1 MQHLLYYQDSSI
13 KQFTADVVRVGQDD
27 TGHFVVLSNTAF
39 YPTGGGQPHDTG
51 TLNGIEIV
59 NVEKVDDEIRH
70 YTAEAV
76 MLSGTVEGALNWT
89 RRFDHMQQHA
99 GQHILT
105 AAFVELFGFETVSFH
120 LGSSYVSID
129 LNVESVTEEQLRLA
143 EQRANEVIREARPIE
158 TKFVTKD
165 ELSSYTLRKEVKAEG
180 DIRLVIIPDFDYNGC
195 GGTHPK
201 STSEVQVI
209 KILET
214 ETMRSNVR
222 VHFICGNRV
231 INGFHARKDVL
242 SAVAKKLS
250 VPELEAASALEKFA
264 TVAAR
269 NEKELAKAKDAL
281 LEFEG
286 IALAAEAVAARVF
299 ENRSIQELQK
309 LARTIVTQNADAI
322 AVLVA
327 KNDDKIQ
334 FVAARG
340 ANITQSMKD
349 ISAIALAMLGG
360 KGGGSD
366 QLVQGGGDAIVA
378 PAILLDAMKAAI
390 TAS

>member
-13 KQFTADVVRVGQDD
+13 RQFTADVVRGGQDE

-51 TLNGIEIV
+51 TINGTEVV
-59 NVEKVDDEIRH
+59 NVEKVEDEIRH
-70 YTAEAV
+70 YVSAETA
-76 MLSGTVEGALNWT
+76 LSGTVEGILNWE

-120 LGSSYVSID
+120 LGSGYVSID
-129 LNVESVTEEQLRLA
+129 LNVESVSVEQLRQA
-143 EQRANEVIREARPIE
+143 EQRANEIIREARPIE

-165 ELSSYTLRKEVKAEG
+165 ELSTYKLRKEVTAED

-201 STSEVQVI
+201 STAEVQVV
-209 KILET
+209 KIIET
-214 ETMRSNVR
+214 ETIRSNVR
-222 VHFICGNRV
+222 VHFICGERV
-231 INGFHARKDVL
+231 VNGFSARKEVL

-250 VPELEAASALEKFA
+250 VPELEAATALEKYM
-264 TVAAR
+264 TVANR

-281 LEFEG
+281 LEYEG
-286 IALAAEAVAARVF
+286 SALATENVAACVF

-309 LARTIVTQNADAI
+309 LARAIVAANVEAI
-322 AVLVA
+322 ALLVA
-327 KNDDKIQ
+327 ANDGKLQ

-340 ANITQSMKD
+340 ANVTVSMKD
-349 ISAIALAMLGG
+349 VSAAALQVLGG

-366 QLVQGGGDAIVA
+366 QLVQGGGDAVVSA
-378 PAILLDAMKAAI
+378 AALLDAMKAVI
-390 TAS
+390 

>member
-1 MQHLLYYQDSSI
+1 MQHLLYYQDSYI
-13 KQFTADVVRVGQDD
+13 KQFTAEVIK
-27 TGHFVVLSNTAF
+27 TGTDAIGYYVVLSNTAF

-51 TLNGIEIV
+51 TIANIEVI

-70 YTAEAV
+70 YLNKAV
-76 MLSGTVEGALNWT
+76 ELSGEVEGIVNWD

-120 LGSSYVSID
+120 LGSTSVSID
-129 LNVESVTEEQLRLA
+129 LNVDSVSNEQLRLA
-143 EQRANEVIREARPIE
+143 EERANEVIRDARSIE

-165 ELSSYTLRKEVKAEG
+165 ELSSYKLRKEVKAED
-180 DIRLVIIPDFDYNGC
+180 DIRLVIIPDYDYNGC

-201 STSEVQVI
+201 STSEVQVV

-214 ETMRSNVR
+214 ETIRSNIR

-231 INGFHARKDVL
+231 VNGFQARKEVL

-250 VPELEAASALEKFA
+250 VPELEAASAFEKFA
-264 TVAAR
+264 TGAAR

-286 IALAAEAVAARVF
+286 AALAAENIAARVF
-299 ENRSIQELQK
+299 EKRSIQELQK
-309 LARTIVTQNADAI
+309 LARAVIGQNADAI
-322 AVLVA
+322 ALLVA
-327 KNDDKIQ
+327 KNDEKIQ

-340 ANITQSMKD
+340 ANVALSMKD
-349 ISAIALAMLGG
+349 IAAVALPMLGG
-360 KGGGSD
+360 KGGGND
-366 QLVQGGGDAIVA
+366 QLVQGGGDAVVA
-378 PAILLDAMKAAI
+378 PAELLDAMKA
-390 TAS
+390 TLF

>member
-39 YPTGGGQPHDTG
+39 YPTGGGQPHDIG
-51 TLNGIEIV
+51 TINDLEIV
-59 NVEKVDDEIRH
+59 NVEKIDDEIRH
-70 YTAEAV
+70 YINSDSAV
-76 MLSGTVEGALNWT
+76 ELKGTVEGILDWE

-129 LNVESVTEEQLRLA
+129 LNVESVTKEQLRLA
-143 EQRANEVIREARPIE
+143 EQRANEIIREARPIE
-158 TKFVTKD
+158 TKFVTKE
-165 ELSSYTLRKEVKAEG
+165 ELSNYTLRKEVKAEG

-201 STSEVQVI
+201 STAEVQVV

-222 VHFICGNRV
+222 VHFICGERV
-231 INGFHARKDVL
+231 INGFTARKEVL
-242 SAVAKKLS
+242 STVAKKLS
-250 VPELEAASALEKFA
+250 VPELEAAAALEKFIAVA
-264 TVAAR
+264 TR

-286 IALAAEAVAARVF
+286 AALANEGVAAHLF
-299 ENRSIQELQK
+299 ENRPIQELQK
-309 LARTIVTQNADAI
+309 LARAVVSHNANAI
-322 AVLVA
+322 ALLVA
-327 KNDDKIQ
+327 ANDDKLQ

-340 ANITQSMKD
+340 ANVAVSMKEV
-349 ISAIALAMLGG
+349 SAAALQVLGG
-360 KGGGSD
+360 KGGGND
-366 QLVQGGGDAIVA
+366 QLVQGGGDAVVSA
-378 PAILLDAMKAAI
+378 SELLDAMKSVI
-390 TAS
+390 